1 GSKRLRAVRV
11 VVKIEDVGDSLT
23 LSEDAATSEDASLSL
38 HDALPISHRT
48 AAPSDGRQG
57 PKYSGHPPA
66 DRFTDPGDHPGGEVR
81 PCGDTD
87 VRPRGARPQCR
98 GVPRAAHES
107 EIPRDALPTPVNAGH
122 LLREGRGEVGDVHQ
136 SREHS

>member
-81 PCGDTD
+81 PCGEDRKSTRLNSSH
-87 VRPRGARPQCR
+87 VSISYAVFCVQKKT
-98 GVPRAAHES
+98 
-107 EIPRDALPTPVNAGH
+107 RDRN
-122 LLREGRGEVGDVHQ
+122 
-136 SREHS
+136 S